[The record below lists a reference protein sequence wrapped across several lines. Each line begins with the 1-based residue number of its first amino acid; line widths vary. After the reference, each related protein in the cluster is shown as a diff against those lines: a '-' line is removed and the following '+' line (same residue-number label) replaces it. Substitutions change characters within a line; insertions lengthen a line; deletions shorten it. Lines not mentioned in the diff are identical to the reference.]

1 MPYPFVP
8 STCRRS
14 VPLICVA
21 VYWLT
26 LLLSGAGSTA
36 VASEQG
42 DLHGSVSGAGI
53 RAFVPG
59 RWGLARATVTNP
71 TQMPQTYRVMAHFIG
86 RTDRQFL
93 VDVWVPPR
101 ARREVEWPV
110 RLIKEVHDPRQ
121 ASVEMR
127 GLLLPGDGGG
137 QTLDEQPG
145 TLLIVNE
152 HRLTAMMSD
161 GEDEREAIAMVDA
174 RKELGL
180 GRRATYASTAGSPQH
195 PVGWDGASVL
205 VLSTDQPNFDPA
217 QRDALRQWIAKGGVL
232 WVWSDQVDPQSMA
245 LLLGDAWGIETIDH
259 VTLTKVEFTKPG
271 PPSTR
276 AAPRLGPVEVEKP
289 LRMARVIAPDYKTL
303 LSVRGWPAV
312 LERRIGDGRLI
323 VSTLEGRAWAGD
335 RVATARRT
343 LAESAFADGPEPGDG
358 LATRDAAARFVS
370 QQVGRPVVPRRF
382 IAVMLGL
389 LVAALA
395 VGGVWF
401 GRRGQLERVAL
412 VAIGASLVVV
422 IVFQVAGRMQRG
434 SAGPIDVA
442 LQIIQAA
449 PGNPEA
455 SISGALGIYAPTRR
469 QVTLTSNADGW
480 AWPQIE
486 SGEMQK
492 LISQGLGR
500 WQWQAL
506 TVGEGTMRL
515 ADYSC
520 STRLDPPVETDLTFT
535 DNGLAGTVT
544 WPTQEVPSDMLLA
557 TPLGTMLVAPSVRE
571 GRTLAITVNE
581 ESIVAPGTYFAAGMI
596 SQTRRQRAAL
606 LDDMFAGKYWP
617 AGPTLLGWTEGIALP
632 ISISGEATARDTA
645 LWAVPLTTRRAETG
659 TTVRVPWPF
668 IPMRPAARTMTLPLF
683 NRVTGRWDPQAR
695 SSLSTTFIGR
705 FQLPASV
712 LPLGPTG
719 ATLELD
725 MSALKRTVTIVT
737 AGRSGKSTEV
747 AEYDSPDG
755 PITVTIPGEALWVDK
770 DGGVAVGFEVGRL
783 KMADAANAGQSAMW
797 QVRAMHLSVTGKV
810 QQPAATGESSQ
821 H

>member
-14 VPLICVA
+14 VPLICA
-21 VYWLT
+21 AACWLT
-26 LLLSGAGSTA
+26 FLLPGVSSISA
-36 VASEQG
+36 ASEQG

-71 TQMPQTYRVMAHFIG
+71 TQMPQTYRVMAHFVG

-110 RLIKEVHDPRQ
+110 RLMKEVHDPRQ

-127 GLLLPGDGGG
+127 GLLLPGGGG
-137 QTLDEQPG
+137 GRTLDEQPG
-145 TLLIVNE
+145 TLLIVDE
-152 HRLTAMMSD
+152 RRLTAMLSD
-161 GEDEREAIAMVDA
+161 GADEQEAIAMVDA

-180 GRRATYASTAGSPQH
+180 GRRATYATTQGSPQH
-195 PVGWDGASVL
+195 PVGWDAAAVL
-205 VLSTDQPNFDPA
+205 VLSTDQPDFDPA
-217 QRDALRQWIAKGGVL
+217 QRQALRQWLGKGGVL

-245 LLLGDAWGIETIDH
+245 LLLGDAWGIETVDH
-259 VTLTKVEFTKPG
+259 VTLTQVEFTKRG
-271 PPSTR
+271 PVSTR
-276 AAPRLGPVEVEKP
+276 AEPRLGPIQVEKP

-312 LERRIGDGRLI
+312 LERRIGEGRLI

-335 RVATARRT
+335 QVTTARRT
-343 LAESAFADGPEPGDG
+343 LAAAAFADGPEPGDG

-382 IAVMLGL
+382 IAAMLGL

-395 VGGVWF
+395 VGGLWF

-434 SAGPIDVA
+434 SAGPLDVA

-449 PGNPEA
+449 PGNPVA

-469 QVTLTSNADGW
+469 QVALASEADGW

-486 SGEMQK
+486 SGEMQQ
-492 LISQGLGR
+492 LLSRGLGQ

-520 STRLDPPVETDLTFT
+520 STRLDQPVEANLTFT
-535 DNGLAGTVT
+535 DTGLVGTVT
-544 WPTQEVPSDMLLA
+544 WPTPDTPSDMLLA
-557 TPLGTMLVAPSVRE
+557 TPRGTMLVEPVKSE
-571 GRTLAITVNE
+571 GRLSVAVNE
-581 ESIVAPGTYFAAGMI
+581 SNIVVPGTYFAAGMI
-596 SQTRRQRAAL
+596 SQTRRQRAEL
-606 LDDMFAGKYWP
+606 LDSMFDNKFWP
-617 AGPTLLGWTEGIALP
+617 AGPTLLGWTEGVAMP
-632 ISISGEATARDTA
+632 ITVSGQATARHTA
-645 LWAVPLTTRRAETG
+645 VWAVPLTIRRAETG
-659 TTVRVPWPF
+659 ATVRVPWPF
-668 IPMRPAARTMTLPLF
+668 VPMQPAPRTITLPLF
-683 NRVTGRWDPQAR
+683 NRVTGRWDPEAR

-705 FQLPASV
+705 FQLPAAV
-712 LPLGPTG
+712 LPLAPAQ
-719 ATLELD
+719 ATLQLD
-725 MSALKRTVTIVT
+725 MSALKRTVTIIT
-737 AGRSGKSTEV
+737 ARDTDKPIEV
-747 AEYDSPDG
+747 AAYDSPDG
-755 PITVTIPGEALWVDK
+755 PITLTIPGEALWVDQ
-770 DGGVAVGFEVGRL
+770 DGGVAVGFRVGRL
-783 KMADAANAGQSAMW
+783 EMADVSSAGQSAMW
-797 QVRAMHLSVTGKV
+797 RVRAMRLSVTGKV
-810 QQPAATGESSQ
+810 LEPTDTGESSQ